1 MSRELANAVRFL
13 SIDMVEKAKSG
24 HPGMPMG
31 MADVATVL
39 YKHFLKFN
47 PKDPSW
53 FNRDRLVL
61 SAGHG
66 CALLYSCMYLSGYE
80 HMTLDELKRFRQLG
94 SKTPGHT
101 EYDKEVGID
110 STTGPLGQGFAT
122 AVGMAMA
129 ERILNARF
137 GDDLVNHKTFVICGD
152 GCLSEGIG
160 QEAISIAGHYR
171 LKNLIVL
178 FDDNEIT
185 IDGPTSLSTSEDH
198 VKRFMAAGWNAT
210 RVNGHDTNEVQAAIK
225 EAMSSEKPTMI
236 ACRTQ
241 IGHGSP
247 AVAGS
252 SKAHGSPLGAAE
264 AEATRKAMNWNYAPF
279 EVPNNIIDTW
289 RSFADR
295 NRIDWD
301 EWQKTFA
308 EKGKELNAYLSQE
321 YLKDISEH
329 LLKMKKDALAN
340 PVSEA
345 SRVSSGK
352 VIELLNTKVRNLIG
366 GSADLSGSNNTQ
378 TKSHVVI
385 NKDYYGGDYINYGVR
400 EHAMAAM
407 MNGLSLHGAL
417 VPYSGTFLSFTD
429 YARPAMRLAALME
442 QGVIY
447 IMTHDSIGL
456 GEDGPTHQPIEH
468 LASFRAMPNMH
479 VFRPADL
486 VETIECW
493 DIALQT
499 RSTPSILALSRQKLP
514 QVRIGKE
521 YDSNKSALGA
531 YVLKEFENDF
541 KVTIFATGSE
551 VHIALEAAVILE
563 SNMIGTRVISV
574 PCMDLFFEQ
583 EAEYTMSLLC
593 NNTLKVGIEAAS
605 SFGWERMIGS
615 HGMFFGIDTF
625 GHSAPAEDLYKHFG
639 LTAQN
644 VSGKVLK
651 LLGA

>member
-1 MSRELANAVRFL
+1 
-13 SIDMVEKAKSG
+13 
-24 HPGMPMG
+24 
-31 MADVATVL
+31 
-39 YKHFLKFN
+39 
-47 PKDPSW
+47 
-53 FNRDRLVL
+53 
-61 SAGHG
+61 
-66 CALLYSCMYLSGYE
+66 
-80 HMTLDELKRFRQLG
+80 
-94 SKTPGHT
+94 
-101 EYDKEVGID
+101 
-110 STTGPLGQGFAT
+110 
-122 AVGMAMA
+122 MAMA

-210 RVNGHDTNEVQAAIK
+210 RVNGHDTNEVQAAIE
-225 EAMSSEKPTMI
+225 EAMVSDKPTMI

-264 AEATRKAMNWNYAPF
+264 AEATRKALNWNHTPF
-279 EVPNNIIDTW
+279 EVPENIIETW

-301 EWQKTFA
+301 EWQKAFA
-308 EKGKELNAYLSQE
+308 EKGRELNAYLSQE

-352 VIELLNTKVRNLIG
+352 VIELLNAKVRNLIG

-378 TKSHVVI
+378 TKSHIVI

-407 MNGLSLHGAL
+407 MNGISLHGAL
-417 VPYSGTFLSFTD
+417 LPYSGTFLSFTD

-442 QGVIY
+442 QGIVY

-499 RSTPSILALSRQKLP
+499 RNTPSILALSRQKLP

-521 YDSNKSALGA
+521 DDSNKSALGA

-639 LTAQN
+639 LTAEN
-644 VSGKVLK
+644 VSSRVIK
-651 LLGA
+651 LIGA

>member
-39 YKHFLKFN
+39 FKHFLKYN

-80 HMTLDELKRFRQLG
+80 HMTLDELKRFRQMG

-101 EYDKEVGID
+101 EYDKELGID
-110 STTGPLGQGFAT
+110 STTGPLGQGIAT

-137 GDDLVNHKTFVICGD
+137 GDALVDHKTFVICGD
-152 GCLSEGIG
+152 GCLAEGVG
-160 QEAISIAGHYR
+160 QEAISIAGHYK

-178 FDDNEIT
+178 FDDNGIT
-185 IDGPTSLSTSEDH
+185 IDGPTSLATSEDH

-210 RVNGHDTNEVQAAIK
+210 RINGHDMAEIQAAL
-225 EAMSSEKPTMI
+225 ELAMASDKPTMI
-236 ACRTQ
+236 ACKTE

-252 SKAHGSPLGAAE
+252 CKAHGAPLGAEEVA
-264 AEATRKAMNWNYAPF
+264 ATRKALKWEHAPF
-279 EVPNNIIDTW
+279 EIPSHIFDAW
-289 RSFADR
+289 REFPHR
-295 NRIDWD
+295 NLIDWN
-301 EWQKTFA
+301 EWKAEFA
-308 EKGKELNAYLSQE
+308 AKGDGLKAYIYNQ
-321 YLKDISEH
+321 H
-329 LLKMKKDALAN
+329 LDGVSAKLAEFKAAALEN

-352 VIELLNTKVRNLIG
+352 VIELLNSTVRNLIG
-366 GSADLSGSNNTQ
+366 GSADLSGSNNTRA
-378 TKSHVVI
+378 KSHI
-385 NKDYYGGDYINYGVR
+385 AISKDDYAGDYINYGER
-400 EHAMAAM
+400 EHVMAAM

-417 VPYSGTFLSFTD
+417 IPYSGTFLSFAD
-429 YARPAMRLAALME
+429 YARPAMRLSALME
-442 QGVIY
+442 QGIIY

-456 GEDGPTHQPIEH
+456 GEDGPTHQPVEH
-468 LASFRAMPNMH
+468 LASFRAMPNMR

-493 DIALQT
+493 DVALQS
-499 RSTPSILALSRQKLP
+499 RNTPSILALSRQKLP
-514 QVRIGKE
+514 QVRVGKE
-521 YDSNKSALGA
+521 SGVNQSALGA

-541 KVTIFATGSE
+541 QVTMFATGSE
-551 VHIALEAAVILE
+551 VHIALEAAALLE
-563 SNMIGTRVISV
+563 SNMIGVRVVSV

-583 EAEYTMSLLC
+583 EAEYSMSLLC
-593 NNTLKVGIEAAS
+593 NNTLKVAVEAAS

-615 HGMFFGIDTF
+615 HGMFFGVDTF
-625 GHSAPAEDLYKHFG
+625 GHSAPAEELYKHFG
-639 LTAQN
+639 LTPEHISN
-644 VSGKVLK
+644 KIMGVIKR
-651 LLGA
+651 